1 MAETWA
7 LVPIK
12 DTRQA
17 KQRLAAR
24 LPPAARQ
31 RLALTMAADVL
42 AALAATPGLAGL
54 AVVTLDPGAA
64 SLARRHG
71 ARIIEDG
78 AADGHTGAVE
88 AGARVLA
95 RDGAAGVLAMPID
108 VPAATGAEI
117 AAVLA
122 AHGQAPAF
130 TIVPAHDRL
139 GSNAVLASP
148 PGCVKLRFGEDSYHP
163 HLDAARRAGIA
174 PRIVEAPGI
183 GLDIDHPVDLDTFLR
198 LEPTTRTH
206 ALLAELGLRRP
217 AEETSA

>member
-1 MAETWA
+1 MSGIWA

-12 DTRQA
+12 ATRQA
-17 KQRLAAR
+17 KQRLAGA
-24 LPPAARQ
+24 LSPAARQ

-54 AVVTLDPGAA
+54 AVVTLDAEAA
-64 SLARRHG
+64 ALARQHG

-95 RDGAAGVLAMPID
+95 AVGADGVLTMPID
-108 VPAATGAEI
+108 VPAATPTEI

-122 AHGQAPAF
+122 AHGSAPAF

-139 GSNAVLASP
+139 GSNAILASP
-148 PGCVKLRFGEDSYHP
+148 PGCVALRFGEDSFGP
-163 HLDAARRAGIA
+163 HLAAARRAGIE
-174 PRIVEAPGI
+174 PRIVEARGI
-183 GLDIDHPVDLDTFLR
+183 GLDIDHPADLGALLR
-198 LEPTTRTH
+198 LPPITRTH
-206 ALLAELGLRRP
+206 ALLAELGLH
-217 AEETSA
+217 AQATDHAA